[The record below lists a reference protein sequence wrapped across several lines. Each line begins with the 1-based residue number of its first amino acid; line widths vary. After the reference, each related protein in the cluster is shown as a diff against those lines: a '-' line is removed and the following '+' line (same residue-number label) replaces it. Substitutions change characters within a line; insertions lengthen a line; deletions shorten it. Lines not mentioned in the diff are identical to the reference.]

1 MPRPASASGFGAAAR
16 AAPPSIQDK
25 VRFLSLAASYPQPA
39 ARVEVRQTHMSWLF
53 LTDTLVYKLKKPVVY
68 PFLDF
73 RSLSARAADC
83 RDELVLNR
91 RLAPSVYLGLSCL
104 RVGADGRLLLA
115 DTFDTDGEGDGELV
129 EWLVRMRRLPED
141 LTLDAAIRAGRLT
154 AGQIGSVGAVLAAF
168 YRHLAPC
175 GVTGTEHIALLK
187 AQHALNAETL
197 RRPQFAL
204 DAAAAAP
211 VLDALQ
217 RWIEDESALLHA
229 RVCDGRVVEGHG
241 DLRPEHVFLNDPPV
255 VIDCLEFKRQ
265 LRLVDWADEIAFLG
279 IECARLGAADVGPAL
294 RAQLETALDDAVPDR
309 LFHFYGAFRA
319 CLRARLALAH
329 LTEPAPPTP
338 DKWPRLAREYLDL
351 AGSAVRRMQ
360 SRT

>member
-1 MPRPASASGFGAAAR
+1 MLRPASAPESGAASR
-16 AAPPSIQDK
+16 SPSIQDK
-25 VRFLSLAASYPQPA
+25 VRFLSSPA
-39 ARVEVRQTHMSWLF
+39 PYRERPARVEVRQTHMSWLF
-53 LTDTLVYKLKKPVVY
+53 LTDSIVYKLKKPVVY

-73 RSLSARAADC
+73 RSLQARAADC

-91 RLAPSVYLGLSCL
+91 RLAPNVYLGLSCL
-104 RVGADGRLLLA
+104 RVCADGGLLLA
-115 DTFDTDGEGDGELV
+115 DASDVEAEGAGELV

-141 LTLDAAIRAGRLT
+141 LTLDSAIRSARLT

-175 GVTGTEHIALLK
+175 GVTGAEHIALLK
-187 AQHALNAETL
+187 AQHALNAEML

-204 DAAAAAP
+204 DSSTLTP
-211 VLDALQ
+211 LLEALQ

-229 RVCDGRVVEGHG
+229 RVRDGRVVEGHG
-241 DLRPEHVFLNDPPV
+241 DLRPEHVFLTDPPV

-279 IECARLGAADVGPAL
+279 LECARLGAEGVGPTL
-294 RAQLETALDDAVPDR
+294 RAQLESALDDAVPDR

-329 LTEPAPPTP
+329 LTEPEPPAS

-351 AGSAVRRMQ
+351 AAVAVARMQ
-360 SRT
+360 AAR